1 MMEHQTTAAAAGS
14 KKHTRSRG
22 RSKKAAADPYASAYG
37 VIPFGLFRGRDW
49 TPARD
54 LGDAMAGKHVLLF
67 GSVWSVR
74 PLGRARTVVVLFHPL
89 TSSTVRCVVAAGSC
103 EGVTTRV
110 VRFAATLSRQISI
123 DVEGVVTLPQS
134 GKVLS
139 TTQQVE
145 IQVTKLHAIECG
157 RATKPRDRKVQ
168 TSCASIAPR
177 PVKLEES
184 VVEPEGQ
191 VGSTGQAGRVPAHI
205 DTETSLN
212 YGCINLP
219 SLVDHA
225 ILRIQ
230 SEVEFKIMEFFRMKC
245 FVGIHTQSMLVGSNI
260 SGQPACLPQSL
271 WLYKQMAT
279 CPVKRVFEVGSVF
292 RPEKSNRK
300 MHICKFI
307 DLGAEMEIKE
317 HYFEVCNIINDLF
330 IELFKHLNENFKKEL
345 ETINQRYPFEA
356 LKYQERILMLQ
367 YDEGIQMLKEVGTKV
382 KPMAGLS
389 SEHEKRLG
397 RLIRDRYD
405 TDLFI
410 LHRHPLVVRPL
421 YTMPCVE
428 NPSYSNSFDVFIR
441 GEQVIS
447 GSQRIHEYELL
458 MKCAAEVGF
467 DMNHMVDYLGLLRY
481 GLPPH
486 GGFSACLYRLVK
498 LFFGLDHI

>member
-1 MMEHQTTAAAAGS
+1 MEHQTAS

-22 RSKKAAADPYASAYG
+22 RSKKAADPYASAYG
-37 VIPFGLFRGRDW
+37 IVPFKLFRGREW

-54 LGDAMAGKHVLLF
+54 LGEAMAGEHVLLF
-67 GSVWSVR
+67 GSVRSVR
-74 PLGRARTVVVLFHPL
+74 PLGSARAVVVLFHPL

-103 EGVTTRV
+103 EGVTTRA
-110 VRFAATLSRQISI
+110 VRFAATLSRETAI
-123 DVEGVVTLPQS
+123 DVEGVVTLPES
-134 GKVLS
+134 VKVLG

-145 IQVTKLHAIECG
+145 VQVRKIHSIG
-157 RATKPRDRKVQ
+157 YDRRTKPRDGKLQ

-184 VVEPEGQ
+184 VVEPEEE
-191 VGSTGQAGRVPAHI
+191 VGSTGQAGQVLAHI
-205 DTETSLN
+205 DPETSLN
-212 YGCINLP
+212 YDCINLP

-225 ILRIQ
+225 TLRIQ
-230 SEVEFKIMEFFRMKC
+230 SEVEFKIMEFLRMKC

-260 SGQPACLPQSL
+260 SGRP
-271 WLYKQMAT
+271 
-279 CPVKRVFEVGSVF
+279 VF
-292 RPEKSNRK
+292 RLEKSNCK
-300 MHICKFI
+300 MHRCKFI
-307 DLGAEMEIKE
+307 DFGAEMEIMD

-330 IELFKHLNENFKKEL
+330 IELFKHLNGSCKKEL
-345 ETINQRYPFEA
+345 ETINQQYPFEP

-382 KPMAGLS
+382 KSMAGLS

-397 RLIRDRYD
+397 RLIREKYD

-410 LHRHPLVVRPL
+410 LHRHPLAVRPL
-421 YTMPCVE
+421 YIMPCVE

-458 MKCAAEVGF
+458 VKRAAEFGF

-486 GGFSACLYRLVK
+486 GGFSACLYRLVM
-498 LFFGLDHI
+498 LFFGLDRI